1 MEKPFPTARSVQL
14 GKRQIGIDNLKH
26 KSYIYRGKYWMVS
39 RRLDF
44 LSSLVIVYIIPLNGI
59 EEACNGNES
68 VCAHD

>member
-1 MEKPFPTARSVQL
+1 
-14 GKRQIGIDNLKH
+14 
-26 KSYIYRGKYWMVS
+26 MVS

-59 EEACNGNES
+59 EEACNDNET